1 MYEMRNLLGIIFLF
15 WTVSTFGQTETTIS
29 LESPHAAVY
38 THLFYL
44 QPEQYHPELA
54 ALPFR
59 NGIDSVLA
67 KTYAIQLKQILD
79 GEGLYV
85 LMQKLP
91 VESNYV
97 DSVSKK
103 SVYTLFPV
111 EMPQIYLEKVNDK
124 WYYSKE
130 TIANI
135 PKLHKKVYP
144 FGSDILVNLLPIS
157 SQKVFLG
164 LAIWQIIGMFVIV
177 IFAFIF
183 YELLKLII
191 KPIIQRIS
199 RGKNRTALGDT
210 KIIGKINR
218 QLTLLIVLLLL
229 KVLVPIL
236 LLTPTWSHYVILV
249 IKIFITVIFTILIYR
264 IWALI
269 VLYAAKYAKSTK
281 DKMDEQLLPIIT
293 KIVQFLIIAGG
304 AIYVLQLL
312 NVNVTALIAGVS
324 IGGLA
329 LALASQDTVKNLIG
343 SVMIFIDKPFQI
355 DDYIEV
361 NGQGGTIVEVGFRT
375 TRVRMS
381 DSSILSIPNGNIANM
396 AVINKGVRTFRLFQ
410 TTLGITYDTSPAL
423 IEKFISGLKNI
434 IEKHPST
441 DKENYLVNLTELGA
455 SSINILFRVPLLVG
469 DYATEL
475 NTKEELL
482 FSIMRL
488 AEDLDVSFAF
498 PSTSVYIEKK

>member
-1 MYEMRNLLGIIFLF
+1 
-15 WTVSTFGQTETTIS
+15 
-29 LESPHAAVY
+29 
-38 THLFYL
+38 
-44 QPEQYHPELA
+44 
-54 ALPFR
+54 
-59 NGIDSVLA
+59 
-67 KTYAIQLKQILD
+67 
-79 GEGLYV
+79 
-85 LMQKLP
+85 MQKLP
-91 VESNYV
+91 IESNYV
-97 DSVSKK
+97 DSISKK
-103 SVYTLFPV
+103 EVYTLFPN
-111 EMPQIYLEKVNDK
+111 EMPQVYLEKINDK
-124 WYYSKE
+124 WYFSKE
-130 TIANI
+130 TISNI

-144 FGSDILVNLLPIS
+144 FGSDILINLLPIS

-164 LAIWQIIGMFVIV
+164 LAIWQIIGMLVIV
-177 IFAFIF
+177 IIAFVF
-183 YELLKLII
+183 YELLRFII
-191 KPIIQRIS
+191 KPIVQRIS

-210 KIIGKINR
+210 KIISKINR

-229 KVLVPIL
+229 KVLIPIL
-236 LLTPTWSHYVILV
+236 LLSPTWAHYVILV
-249 IKIFITVIFTILIYR
+249 LKIFITVIFANLIYR
-264 IWALI
+264 IWALV
-269 VLYAAKYAKSTK
+269 VLYTSKYAQTTK

-293 KIVQFLIIAGG
+293 KIVQFLIIGGG
-304 AIYVLQLL
+304 AVYILKLL

-410 TTLGITYDTSPAL
+410 TTLGITYDTSPKM
-423 IEKFISGLKNI
+423 IEEFISKLKTI
-434 IEKHPST
+434 IQNHEVT
-441 DKENYLVNLTELGA
+441 DKENFLVHLTELGP
-455 SSINILFRVPLLVG
+455 SSINILFRAPLLVG

-482 FSIMRL
+482 FSIIRL
-488 AEDLDVSFAF
+488 AEELEISFAF
-498 PSTSVYIEKK
+498 PSTSLYIEKK